1 MSFYNHSAQDFY
13 NFNLLLRPLGAS
25 SQFQKQS
32 YSTVDSLGTPYDYQ
46 SMMHYNWNAFGRK
59 SGDFGLQTIR
69 TKDRS
74 KQWLLG
80 QRDGFSKI
88 DVIQINK
95 LYRCGLYLSF
105 CAVVKSFLNIDKI
118 HYKIREAAVN
128 KNELTHCIN
137 Y

>member
-1 MSFYNHSAQDFY
+1 MWSRLFYETNNDFEITPFY
-13 NFNLLLRPLGAS
+13 YYSPQELYILILLSWLLGAS

-95 LYRCGLYLSF
+95 LYRCGMYIWVFVL
-105 CAVVKSFLNIDKI
+105 
-118 HYKIREAAVN
+118 
-128 KNELTHCIN
+128 
-137 Y
+137 